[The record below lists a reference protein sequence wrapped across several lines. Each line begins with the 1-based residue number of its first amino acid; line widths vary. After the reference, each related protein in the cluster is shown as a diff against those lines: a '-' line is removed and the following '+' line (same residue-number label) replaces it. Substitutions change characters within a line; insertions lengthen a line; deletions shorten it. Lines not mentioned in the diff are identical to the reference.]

1 MKKIN
6 GVGTKC
12 VHSGDL
18 IDDRF
23 KGATSPIF
31 PSTAYDFIGVED
43 DKYPRYFNTPNQI
56 SLSKKIAD
64 LENCE
69 AALLFGSGIAAIF
82 TSLFSFLKSEDH
94 VIFQGS
100 IYGGTLNLVIK
111 EFKKFNIEYSL
122 VDSFDIKEYEMEIKE
137 NTKIIFIE
145 SPSNP
150 LLKVIDLQAISNLS
164 KKNNLISI
172 IDNTFSSPIN
182 QNPSDFGIDIIIHSA
197 TKYLGGHSD
206 ILAGAL
212 ASTKSNIDKIIE
224 SSINYGGNLSE
235 YTVWLLERSIKTLSL
250 RVNKQNENALKVADY
265 LSNHEKVNAVHYP
278 GLKTH
283 PDYELSSKQMK
294 GFGGMLSFE
303 LSNLEEAVLF
313 TRKIK
318 LIKSAMS
325 LGGVESTICS
335 PSLTSH
341 SKISREEREKLGIF
355 DGLLRFSVGIE
366 DHNDIIN
373 DLKQAFS
380 QIGVILN

>member
-1 MKKIN
+1 MKKN
-6 GVGTKC
+6 KGVNTKC

-23 KGATSPIF
+23 KGATSPLF
-31 PSTAYDFIGVED
+31 PSTAYDFINVNE
-43 DKYPRYFNTPNQI
+43 DKYPRYFNTPNQLA
-56 SLSKKIAD
+56 LSKKIAD
-64 LENCE
+64 LENSE
-69 AALLFGSGIAAIF
+69 EALLFGSGIAAIF
-82 TSLFSFLKSEDH
+82 SSLFSFIKSGDH
-94 VIFQGS
+94 VIFQSS

-111 EFKKFNIEYSL
+111 EFKKFNIKYSL
-122 VDSFDIKEYEMEIKE
+122 VDSFDLKDYEKEIKT
-137 NTKIIFIE
+137 NTKIVFIE

-150 LLKVIDLQAISNLS
+150 LLKLIDLKSIAELC

-212 ASTKSNIDKIIE
+212 ASNKKYIQKIKE
-224 SSINYGGNLSE
+224 SSINYGGNLSD

-250 RVNKQNENALKVADY
+250 RVAKQNENALKVAKF
-265 LSNHEKVNAVHYP
+265 LFEHQKVNSVNYP
-278 GLKTH
+278 GLKSH
-283 PDYELSSKQMK
+283 PDHQLSLTQMK

-303 LSNLEEAVLF
+303 LNNLDEAIKF

-335 PSLTSH
+335 PTLTSH
-341 SKISREEREKLGIF
+341 SKISKEEREKIGIF

-366 DHNDIIN
+366 DFEDIKN
-373 DLKQAFS
+373 DLDQALS
-380 QIGVILN
+380 QL

>member
-1 MKKIN
+1 MKKN
-6 GVGTKC
+6 KGVDTKC

-23 KGATSPIF
+23 KGATSPLF
-31 PSTAYDFIGVED
+31 PSTAYDFIDVNE
-43 DKYPRYFNTPNQI
+43 DKYPRYFNTPNQLA
-56 SLSKKIAD
+56 LSKKIAD
-64 LENCE
+64 LENSE
-69 AALLFGSGIAAIF
+69 DALLFGSGIAAIF
-82 TSLFSFLKSEDH
+82 SSLFSFIKSGDH
-94 VIFQGS
+94 VIFQSS

-111 EFKKFNIEYSL
+111 EFKKFNIKYSL
-122 VDSFDIKEYEMEIKE
+122 VDSFDLKDYEKEIKS

-150 LLKVIDLQAISNLS
+150 LLKLIDLKSIAELC

-212 ASTKSNIDKIIE
+212 ASNKKYIQRIKE
-224 SSINYGGNLSE
+224 SSINYGGNLSD

-250 RVNKQNENALKVADY
+250 RVAKQNENALKVAKF
-265 LSNHEKVNAVHYP
+265 LFEHQKVNSVNYP
-278 GLKTH
+278 GLKSH
-283 PDYELSSKQMK
+283 PDYELSLTQMK

-303 LSNLEEAVLF
+303 LNDLDEAIKF

-335 PSLTSH
+335 PTLTSH
-341 SKISREEREKLGIF
+341 SKISKEEREKIGIF

-366 DHNDIIN
+366 DFEDIKN
-373 DLKQAFS
+373 DLDQALS
-380 QIGVILN
+380 QL

>member
-31 PSTAYDFIGVED
+31 PSTAYDFIDVED
-43 DKYPRYFNTPNQI
+43 DKYPRYFNTPNQLA
-56 SLSKKIAD
+56 LSKKIAD

-206 ILAGAL
+206 ILSGAL

-283 PDYELSSKQMK
+283 PDYELSTKQMK

-341 SKISREEREKLGIF
+341 SKISKEERENLGIF

-380 QIGVILN
+380 KI

>member
-1 MKKIN
+1 MKKN
-6 GVGTKC
+6 KGVDTKC

-23 KGATSPIF
+23 KGATSPLF
-31 PSTAYDFIGVED
+31 PSTAYDFIDVNE
-43 DKYPRYFNTPNQI
+43 DKYPRYFNTPNQLA
-56 SLSKKIAD
+56 LSKKIAD
-64 LENCE
+64 LENSE
-69 AALLFGSGIAAIF
+69 DALLFGSGIAAIF
-82 TSLFSFLKSEDH
+82 SSLFSFIKSGDH
-94 VIFQGS
+94 VIFQSS

-111 EFKKFNIEYSL
+111 EFKKFNIKYSL
-122 VDSFDIKEYEMEIKE
+122 VDSFDLKDYEKEIKS

-150 LLKVIDLQAISNLS
+150 LLKLIDLKSIAELC

-212 ASTKSNIDKIIE
+212 ASNKKYIQTIKE
-224 SSINYGGNLSE
+224 SSINYGGNLSD

-250 RVNKQNENALKVADY
+250 RVAKQNENALKVAKF
-265 LSNHEKVNAVHYP
+265 LFEHQKVNSVNYP
-278 GLKTH
+278 GLKSH
-283 PDYELSSKQMK
+283 PDHQLSLTQMK

-303 LSNLEEAVLF
+303 LNDLDEAIKF

-335 PSLTSH
+335 PTLTSH
-341 SKISREEREKLGIF
+341 SKISKEEREKIGIF

-366 DHNDIIN
+366 DFEDIKN
-373 DLKQAFS
+373 DLDQALS
-380 QIGVILN
+380 QL

>member
-31 PSTAYDFIGVED
+31 PSTAYDFIDVED
-43 DKYPRYFNTPNQI
+43 DKYPRYFNTPNQLA
-56 SLSKKIAD
+56 LSKKIAD

-82 TSLFSFLKSEDH
+82 TSLFSFLKSKDH

-303 LSNLEEAVLF
+303 LYNLEEAVLF

-341 SKISREEREKLGIF
+341 SKISRDEREKLGIF

-373 DLKQAFS
+373 DLKQALS
-380 QIGVILN
+380 QI

>member
-1 MKKIN
+1 MKKN
-6 GVGTKC
+6 KGVDTKC

-23 KGATSPIF
+23 KGATSPLF
-31 PSTAYDFIGVED
+31 PSTAYDFIDVNE
-43 DKYPRYFNTPNQI
+43 DKYPRYFNTPNQLA
-56 SLSKKIAD
+56 LSKKIAD
-64 LENCE
+64 LENSE
-69 AALLFGSGIAAIF
+69 DALLFGSGIAAIF
-82 TSLFSFLKSEDH
+82 SSLFSFIKSGDH
-94 VIFQGS
+94 VIFQSS

-111 EFKKFNIEYSL
+111 EFKKFNIKYSL
-122 VDSFDIKEYEMEIKE
+122 VDSFDLKDYEKEIKS

-150 LLKVIDLQAISNLS
+150 LLKLIDLKSIAELC

-212 ASTKSNIDKIIE
+212 ASKKKFIRIIKE
-224 SSINYGGNLSE
+224 SSINYGGNLSD

-250 RVNKQNENALKVADY
+250 RVAKQNENALKVAKF
-265 LSNHEKVNAVHYP
+265 LFEHQKVNSVNYP
-278 GLKTH
+278 GLKSH
-283 PDYELSSKQMK
+283 PDYELSLTQMK

-303 LSNLEEAVLF
+303 LNDLDEAIKF

-335 PSLTSH
+335 PTLTSH
-341 SKISREEREKLGIF
+341 SKISKEEREKIGIF

-366 DHNDIIN
+366 DFEDIKN
-373 DLKQAFS
+373 DLDQALS
-380 QIGVILN
+380 QL

>member
-1 MKKIN
+1 MKKN
-6 GVGTKC
+6 KGVNTKC

-23 KGATSPIF
+23 KGATSPLF
-31 PSTAYDFIGVED
+31 PSTAYDFIDVNE
-43 DKYPRYFNTPNQI
+43 DKYPRYFNTPNQLA
-56 SLSKKIAD
+56 LSKKIAD
-64 LENCE
+64 LENSE
-69 AALLFGSGIAAIF
+69 DALLFGSGIAAIF
-82 TSLFSFLKSEDH
+82 SSLFSFIKSGDH
-94 VIFQGS
+94 VIFQSS

-111 EFKKFNIEYSL
+111 EFKKFNIKYSL
-122 VDSFDIKEYEMEIKE
+122 VDSFDLKDYEKEIKS

-150 LLKVIDLQAISNLS
+150 LLKLIDLKSVAELC

-212 ASTKSNIDKIIE
+212 ASNKKYIQTIKE
-224 SSINYGGNLSE
+224 SSINYGGNLSD

-250 RVNKQNENALKVADY
+250 RVAKQNENALKVAKF
-265 LSNHEKVNAVHYP
+265 LFEHQKVNSVNYP
-278 GLKTH
+278 GLKSH
-283 PDYELSSKQMK
+283 PDYELSLTQMK

-303 LSNLEEAVLF
+303 LNDLDEAIKF

-335 PSLTSH
+335 PTLTSH
-341 SKISREEREKLGIF
+341 SKISKEEREKIGIF

-366 DHNDIIN
+366 DFEDIKN
-373 DLKQAFS
+373 DLDQALS
-380 QIGVILN
+380 QL

>member
-1 MKKIN
+1 MKKN
-6 GVGTKC
+6 KGVNTKC

-23 KGATSPIF
+23 KGATSPLF
-31 PSTAYDFIGVED
+31 PSTAYDFINVNE
-43 DKYPRYFNTPNQI
+43 DKYPRYFNTPNQLA
-56 SLSKKIAD
+56 LSKKIAD
-64 LENCE
+64 LENSE
-69 AALLFGSGIAAIF
+69 EALLFGSGIAAIF
-82 TSLFSFLKSEDH
+82 SSLFSFIKSGDH
-94 VIFQGS
+94 VIFQSS

-111 EFKKFNIEYSL
+111 EFKKFNIKYSL
-122 VDSFDIKEYEMEIKE
+122 VDSFDLKDYEKEIKT
-137 NTKIIFIE
+137 NTKIVFIE

-150 LLKVIDLQAISNLS
+150 LLKLIDLKSIAELC

-212 ASTKSNIDKIIE
+212 ASNKKYIQKIKE
-224 SSINYGGNLSE
+224 SSINYGGNLSD

-250 RVNKQNENALKVADY
+250 RVAKQNENALKVAKF
-265 LSNHEKVNAVHYP
+265 LFEHQKVNSVNYP
-278 GLKTH
+278 GLKSH
-283 PDYELSSKQMK
+283 PDHQLSLTQMK

-303 LSNLEEAVLF
+303 LNNLDEAIKF

-335 PSLTSH
+335 PTLTSH
-341 SKISREEREKLGIF
+341 SKISKEEREKIGIF

-366 DHNDIIN
+366 DFEDIRN
-373 DLKQAFS
+373 DLDQALG
-380 QIGVILN
+380 QL

>member
-1 MKKIN
+1 MKKN
-6 GVGTKC
+6 KGVNTKC

-23 KGATSPIF
+23 KGATSPLF
-31 PSTAYDFIGVED
+31 PSTAYDFIDVNE
-43 DKYPRYFNTPNQI
+43 DKYPRYFNTPNQLA
-56 SLSKKIAD
+56 LSKKIAD
-64 LENCE
+64 LENSE
-69 AALLFGSGIAAIF
+69 DALLFGSGIAAIF
-82 TSLFSFLKSEDH
+82 SSLFSFIKSGDH
-94 VIFQGS
+94 VIFQSS

-111 EFKKFNIEYSL
+111 EFKKFNIKYSL
-122 VDSFDIKEYEMEIKE
+122 VDSFDLKDYEKEIKS

-150 LLKVIDLQAISNLS
+150 LLKLIDLKSIAKLC

-212 ASTKSNIDKIIE
+212 ASNKKYIQTIKE
-224 SSINYGGNLSE
+224 SSINYGGNLSD

-250 RVNKQNENALKVADY
+250 RVAKQNENALKVAKF
-265 LSNHEKVNAVHYP
+265 LFEHQKVNSVNYP
-278 GLKTH
+278 GLKSH
-283 PDYELSSKQMK
+283 PDYELSLTQMK

-303 LSNLEEAVLF
+303 LNDLDEAIKF

-335 PSLTSH
+335 PTLTSH
-341 SKISREEREKLGIF
+341 SKISKKEREKIGIF

-366 DHNDIIN
+366 DFEDIKN
-373 DLKQAFS
+373 DLDQALS
-380 QIGVILN
+380 QL

>member
-1 MKKIN
+1 MKKN
-6 GVGTKC
+6 KGVNTKC

-23 KGATSPIF
+23 KGATSPLF
-31 PSTAYDFIGVED
+31 PSTAYDFINVNE
-43 DKYPRYFNTPNQI
+43 DKYPRYFNTPNQLA
-56 SLSKKIAD
+56 LSKKIAD
-64 LENCE
+64 LENSE
-69 AALLFGSGIAAIF
+69 EALLFGSGIAAIYS
-82 TSLFSFLKSEDH
+82 SLFSFIKSGDH
-94 VIFQGS
+94 VIFQSS

-111 EFKKFNIEYSL
+111 EFKKFNIKYSL
-122 VDSFDIKEYEMEIKE
+122 VDSFDLKDYEKEIKS

-150 LLKVIDLQAISNLS
+150 LLKLIDLKSIAKLC
-164 KKNNLISI
+164 KKHNLISI

-212 ASTKSNIDKIIE
+212 ASNKKYIQTIKE
-224 SSINYGGNLSE
+224 SSINYGGNLSD

-250 RVNKQNENALKVADY
+250 RVAKQNENALKVAKF
-265 LSNHEKVNAVHYP
+265 LFEHQKVNSVNYP
-278 GLKTH
+278 GLKSH
-283 PDYELSSKQMK
+283 PDHQLSLTQMK

-303 LSNLEEAVLF
+303 LNNLDEAIKF

-335 PSLTSH
+335 PTLTSH
-341 SKISREEREKLGIF
+341 SKISKEEREKIGIF

-366 DHNDIIN
+366 DFEDIRN
-373 DLKQAFS
+373 DLDQALG
-380 QIGVILN
+380 QL

>member
-31 PSTAYDFIGVED
+31 PSTAYDFIDVED
-43 DKYPRYFNTPNQI
+43 DKYPRYFNTPNQLA
-56 SLSKKIAD
+56 LSKKIAD

-122 VDSFDIKEYEMEIKE
+122 VDSFDVKEYEMEIKE

-341 SKISREEREKLGIF
+341 SKISKEERENLGIF

-380 QIGVILN
+380 KI

>member
-18 IDDRF
+18 IDNRF

-31 PSTAYDFIGVED
+31 PSTAYDFIDVED
-43 DKYPRYFNTPNQI
+43 DKYPRYFNTPNQLA
-56 SLSKKIAD
+56 LSKKIAD

-69 AALLFGSGIAAIF
+69 SALLFGSGIAAIF
-82 TSLFSFLKSEDH
+82 TSLFSFLKSKDH

-122 VDSFDIKEYEMEIKE
+122 VDSFDIKEYELEINQ

-164 KKNNLISI
+164 KKHNLISI

-250 RVNKQNENALKVADY
+250 RVNKQNENAVKVAEY

-283 PDYELSSKQMK
+283 PDYELSTKQMK

-303 LSNLEEAVLF
+303 LYNLEQAVLF

-341 SKISREEREKLGIF
+341 SKISKEEREKLGIF

-366 DHNDIIN
+366 NHNDIIN

-380 QIGVILN
+380 QL

>member
-31 PSTAYDFIGVED
+31 PSTAYDFIDVED
-43 DKYPRYFNTPNQI
+43 DKYPRYFNTPNQLA
-56 SLSKKIAD
+56 LSKKIAD

-341 SKISREEREKLGIF
+341 SKISKEERENLGIF

-380 QIGVILN
+380 KI

>member
-31 PSTAYDFIGVED
+31 PSTAYDFIDVED
-43 DKYPRYFNTPNQI
+43 DKYPRYFNTPNQLA
-56 SLSKKIAD
+56 LSKKIAD

-283 PDYELSSKQMK
+283 PDYKLSSKQMK

-303 LSNLEEAVLF
+303 LSNLEEAILF

-341 SKISREEREKLGIF
+341 SKISKEERENLGIF

-380 QIGVILN
+380 KI

>member
-18 IDDRF
+18 IDNRF

-31 PSTAYDFIGVED
+31 PSTAYDFIDVED
-43 DKYPRYFNTPNQI
+43 DKYPRYFNTPNQLA
-56 SLSKKIAD
+56 LSKKIAD

-69 AALLFGSGIAAIF
+69 SALLFGSGIAAIF
-82 TSLFSFLKSEDH
+82 TSLFSFLKSKDH

-122 VDSFDIKEYEMEIKE
+122 VDSFDIKEYELEINE

-164 KKNNLISI
+164 KKHNLISI

-250 RVNKQNENALKVADY
+250 RVNKQNENAVKVAEY

-283 PDYELSSKQMK
+283 PDYELSTKQMK

-303 LSNLEEAVLF
+303 LYNLEEAVLF

-341 SKISREEREKLGIF
+341 SKISKEEREKLGIF

-366 DHNDIIN
+366 NHNDIIN

-380 QIGVILN
+380 QL

>member
-1 MKKIN
+1 MKKN
-6 GVGTKC
+6 KGVNTKC

-23 KGATSPIF
+23 KGATSPLF
-31 PSTAYDFIGVED
+31 PSTAYDFIDVNE
-43 DKYPRYFNTPNQI
+43 DKYPRYFNTPNQLA
-56 SLSKKIAD
+56 LSKKIAD
-64 LENCE
+64 LENSE
-69 AALLFGSGIAAIF
+69 EALLFGSGIAAIF
-82 TSLFSFLKSEDH
+82 SSLFSFIKSGDH
-94 VIFQGS
+94 VIFQSS

-111 EFKKFNIEYSL
+111 EFKKFNIKYSL
-122 VDSFDIKEYEMEIKE
+122 VDSFDLKDYEKEIKT
-137 NTKIIFIE
+137 NTKIVFIE

-150 LLKVIDLQAISNLS
+150 LLKLIDLKSIAELC

-212 ASTKSNIDKIIE
+212 ASNKKYIQKIKE
-224 SSINYGGNLSE
+224 SSINYGGNLSD

-250 RVNKQNENALKVADY
+250 RVAKQNENALKVAKF
-265 LSNHEKVNAVHYP
+265 LFEHQKVNSVNYP
-278 GLKTH
+278 GLKSH
-283 PDYELSSKQMK
+283 PDHQLSLTQMK

-303 LSNLEEAVLF
+303 LNDLDEAIKF

-335 PSLTSH
+335 PTLTSH
-341 SKISREEREKLGIF
+341 SKISKEEREKIGIF

-366 DHNDIIN
+366 DFEDIRN
-373 DLKQAFS
+373 DLDQALG
-380 QIGVILN
+380 QL

>member
-31 PSTAYDFIGVED
+31 PSTAYDFIDVED
-43 DKYPRYFNTPNQI
+43 DKYPRYFNTPNQLA
-56 SLSKKIAD
+56 LSKKIAD

-82 TSLFSFLKSEDH
+82 TSLFSFIKSEDH

-341 SKISREEREKLGIF
+341 SKISKEERENLGIF

-380 QIGVILN
+380 QL

>member
-31 PSTAYDFIGVED
+31 PSTAYDFIDVED
-43 DKYPRYFNTPNQI
+43 DKYPRYFNTPNQLA
-56 SLSKKIAD
+56 LSKKIAD

-283 PDYELSSKQMK
+283 PDYELSTKQMK

-341 SKISREEREKLGIF
+341 SKISKEERENLGIF

-380 QIGVILN
+380 KI

>member
-6 GVGTKC
+6 GVATKC

-31 PSTAYDFIGVED
+31 PSTAYDFIDVED
-43 DKYPRYFNTPNQI
+43 DKYPRYFNTPNQLA
-56 SLSKKIAD
+56 LSQKIAD

-69 AALLFGSGIAAIF
+69 SALLYGSGIAAIF
-82 TSLFSFLKSEDH
+82 TSLFSFLKSKDH
-94 VIFQGS
+94 VIFQSS
-100 IYGGTLNLVIK
+100 IYGGTLNLVIDYEK
-111 EFKKFNIEYSL
+111 E
-122 VDSFDIKEYEMEIKE
+122 VKE

-182 QNPSDFGIDIIIHSA
+182 QNPADFGIDITLHSA

-212 ASTKSNIDKIIE
+212 ASSKSNIDKIIE

-250 RVNKQNENALKVADY
+250 RVNQQNENALKVAEY
-265 LSNHEKVNAVHYP
+265 LSGHNKVKAVYYP
-278 GLKTH
+278 GLKSH
-283 PDYELSSKQMK
+283 PDYELSSRQMK

-303 LSNLEEAVLF
+303 LSSLEEAILF

-341 SKISREEREKLGIF
+341 SKISREKRENLGIF

-366 DHNDIIN
+366 DSNDIIN
-373 DLKQAFS
+373 DLKQALS
-380 QIGVILN
+380 QL

>member
-31 PSTAYDFIGVED
+31 PSTAYDFIDVED
-43 DKYPRYFNTPNQI
+43 DKYPRYFNTPNQLA
-56 SLSKKIAD
+56 LSKKIAD

-283 PDYELSSKQMK
+283 PDYELSNKQMK

-303 LSNLEEAVLF
+303 LSSLDEAILF

-341 SKISREEREKLGIF
+341 SKISRDEREKLGIF

-373 DLKQAFS
+373 DLKQALS
-380 QIGVILN
+380 QI

>member
-137 NTKIIFIE
+137 NTKVIFIE

-164 KKNNLISI
+164 KKYNLISI

-212 ASTKSNIDKIIE
+212 ASTRSNIDKIIE

-341 SKISREEREKLGIF
+341 SKISKEERENLGIF

-373 DLKQAFS
+373 DLKQAF
-380 QIGVILN
+380 IKI

>member
-31 PSTAYDFIGVED
+31 PSTAYDFIDVED
-43 DKYPRYFNTPNQI
+43 DKYPRYFNTPNQLA
-56 SLSKKIAD
+56 LSKKIAD

-250 RVNKQNENALKVADY
+250 RVNKQNENALKVAEY
-265 LSNHEKVNAVHYP
+265 LSNHKKVNAVHYP

-341 SKISREEREKLGIF
+341 SKISKEERENLGIF

-373 DLKQAFS
+373 DLKQAF
-380 QIGVILN
+380 IKI

>member
-31 PSTAYDFIGVED
+31 PSTAYDFIDVED
-43 DKYPRYFNTPNQI
+43 DKYPRYFNTPNQLA
-56 SLSKKIAD
+56 LSKKIAD

-82 TSLFSFLKSEDH
+82 TSLFSFLKSKDH

-283 PDYELSSKQMK
+283 PDYELSTKQMK

-341 SKISREEREKLGIF
+341 SKISKEERENLGIF

-380 QIGVILN
+380 KI

>member
-1 MKKIN
+1 MKKN
-6 GVGTKC
+6 KGVDTKC

-23 KGATSPIF
+23 KGATSPLF
-31 PSTAYDFIGVED
+31 PSTAYDFIDVNE
-43 DKYPRYFNTPNQI
+43 DKYPRYFNTPNQLA
-56 SLSKKIAD
+56 LSKKIAD
-64 LENCE
+64 LENSE
-69 AALLFGSGIAAIF
+69 DALLFGSGIAAIF
-82 TSLFSFLKSEDH
+82 SSLFSFIKSGDH
-94 VIFQGS
+94 VIFQSS

-111 EFKKFNIEYSL
+111 EFKKFNIKYSL
-122 VDSFDIKEYEMEIKE
+122 VDSFDLKDYEKEIKS

-150 LLKVIDLQAISNLS
+150 LLKLIDLKSVAELC

-212 ASTKSNIDKIIE
+212 ASNKKYIQTIKE
-224 SSINYGGNLSE
+224 SSINYGGNLSD

-250 RVNKQNENALKVADY
+250 RVAKQNENALKVAKF
-265 LSNHEKVNAVHYP
+265 LFEHQKVNSVNYP
-278 GLKTH
+278 GLKSH
-283 PDYELSSKQMK
+283 PDYELSLTQMK

-303 LSNLEEAVLF
+303 LNDLNEAIKF

-335 PSLTSH
+335 PTLTSH
-341 SKISREEREKLGIF
+341 SKISKEEREKIGIF

-366 DHNDIIN
+366 DFEDIKK
-373 DLKQAFS
+373 DLDQALS
-380 QIGVILN
+380 QV

>member
-1 MKKIN
+1 MKKN
-6 GVGTKC
+6 KGVDTKC

-23 KGATSPIF
+23 KGATSPLF
-31 PSTAYDFIGVED
+31 PSTAYDFIDVNE
-43 DKYPRYFNTPNQI
+43 DKYPRYFNTPNQLA
-56 SLSKKIAD
+56 LSKKIAD
-64 LENCE
+64 LENSE
-69 AALLFGSGIAAIF
+69 DALLFGSGIAAIF
-82 TSLFSFLKSEDH
+82 SSLFSFIKSGDH
-94 VIFQGS
+94 VIFQSS

-111 EFKKFNIEYSL
+111 EFKKFNIKYSL
-122 VDSFDIKEYEMEIKE
+122 VDSFDLKDYEKEIKS

-150 LLKVIDLQAISNLS
+150 LLKLINLKS
-164 KKNNLISI
+164 IAELCKKNNLISI

-212 ASTKSNIDKIIE
+212 ASNKKYIQKIKE
-224 SSINYGGNLSE
+224 SSINYGGNLSD

-250 RVNKQNENALKVADY
+250 RVAKQNENALKVAKF
-265 LSNHEKVNAVHYP
+265 LFEHQKVNSVNYP
-278 GLKTH
+278 GLKSH
-283 PDYELSSKQMK
+283 PDHQLSLTQMK

-303 LSNLEEAVLF
+303 LNDLDEAIKF

-335 PSLTSH
+335 PTLTSH
-341 SKISREEREKLGIF
+341 SKISKEEREKIGIF

-366 DHNDIIN
+366 DFEDIKN
-373 DLKQAFS
+373 DLDQALS
-380 QIGVILN
+380 QL

>member
-31 PSTAYDFIGVED
+31 PSTAYDFIDVED
-43 DKYPRYFNTPNQI
+43 DKYPRYFNTPNQLA
-56 SLSKKIAD
+56 LSKKIAD

-303 LSNLEEAVLF
+303 LSNLQEAVLF

-341 SKISREEREKLGIF
+341 SKISKEERENLGIF

-380 QIGVILN
+380 KI